1 MKVCTFNI
9 RVDNASDGVNV
20 FSGRTPL
27 ISEMLSRENLD
38 IIGFQEVRPHMFKW
52 LSDNLDGYTLVGCGR
67 ECDRDGEGTPIAF
80 KSDKFYLYSFDTFW
94 LSPTPSIPGSRF
106 LRDQSGCP
114 RVCSVAVLVDK
125 ESHELIR
132 IYNTHLDH
140 VGEKARQQGMRV
152 VRKRME
158 KDNKLYHDTKVIL
171 MGDFN
176 AYPDSPFL
184 SEIEE
189 LTDVTSHIPVTF
201 HCYGRKEAFG
211 KIDYIYTNM
220 KAENVR
226 ILNDKREGV
235 YLSDHYPVV
244 AELQ

>member
-1 MKVCTFNI
+1 M
-9 RVDNASDGVNV
+9 
-20 FSGRTPL
+20 
-27 ISEMLSRENLD
+27 
-38 IIGFQEVRPHMFKW
+38 
-52 LSDNLDGYTLVGCGR
+52 
-67 ECDRDGEGTPIAF
+67 
-80 KSDKFYLYSFDTFW
+80 
-94 LSPTPSIPGSRF
+94 
-106 LRDQSGCP
+106 
-114 RVCSVAVLVDK
+114 CSVAVLVDK

-152 VRKRME
+152 VRKRIE
-158 KDNKLYHDTKVIL
+158 KDNKVYPDTKVML

-184 SEIEE
+184 SEIEG
-189 LTDVTSHIPVTF
+189 LTDVTVHIPVTF

-226 ILNDKREGV
+226 ILDDEREGV
-235 YLSDHYPVV
+235 YLSDHYPIV
-244 AELQ
+244 AELY